1 MIKNDVNNVFIVPTD
16 EEVDQKIDETF
27 AALDRGEIKMLS
39 KEEAD
44 ERIEK
49 KKAEILDRLKK

>member
-1 MIKNDVNNVFIVPTD
+1 MMNDLDKYFAPVTNKD
-16 EEVDQKIDETF
+16 VDQQIDETF
-27 AALDRGEIKMLS
+27 AALDRGEIKFLS

-44 ERIEK
+44 ARIEK